1 MPAPRR
7 QRRHQQLAAY
17 CQDLGH
23 GWRRQVHCDPMSR
36 LLIFVSPYTMKGPQA
51 TAWILCREGL
61 GTSDEV
67 EGYSRDDPSLIMRAY
82 LPPDESLQGE
92 VIGIG
97 RKNTGTSTV
106 DPSTNPNSL
115 SAPSFLPGTV
125 PLHRIVKLDWNK
137 GEQDRL
143 YGNSENEKGS
153 YSHSWMWIY
162 EGFICRIW

>member
-1 MPAPRR
+1 MLRR
-7 QRRHQQLAAY
+7 P
-17 CQDLGH
+17 LG
-23 GWRRQVHCDPMSR
+23 
-36 LLIFVSPYTMKGPQA
+36 
-51 TAWILCREGL
+51 ILCREGL

-92 VIGIG
+92 VIGIS

-125 PLHRIVKLDWNK
+125 PPHRIVKLDWT
-137 GEQDRL
+137 
-143 YGNSENEKGS
+143 KGS
-153 YSHSWMWIY
+153 
-162 EGFICRIW
+162 RIGSMEILKAATLTPGCGYMKGLYVECGERRGLVWYHTVVYGLR